1 MGRETPTLKM
11 EREKRLRRNAEGR
24 ARGGASVVSQSPTL
38 RWEQP
43 ITPGWTGA
51 SPEMS
56 QVGDIESGF
65 WPGQSQGA
73 LQNWLPSEP
82 HWLPLKRGDPLGP
95 EHRN

>member
-43 ITPGWTGA
+43 ITPEWTG
-51 SPEMS
+51 SSLKKS
-56 QVGDIESGF
+56 QVGDFESRL
-65 WPGQSQGA
+65 WPGQSQGT
-73 LQNWLPSEP
+73 LQNWLSSGPR
-82 HWLPLKRGDPLGP
+82 WLPLKRGDPLGP